1 MYCVFS
7 KYGHLVTNFRT
18 NLMKHR
24 ANMCA
29 EAVHESERT
38 LNECVGFIDGTKI
51 HISRPSGNLHQR
63 SVYSGRKKIQCLSYQ
78 TITTPD
84 G

>member
-1 MYCVFS
+1 MY
-7 KYGHLVTNFRT
+7 
-18 NLMKHR
+18 
-24 ANMCA
+24 A
-29 EAVHESERT
+29 EVVRESGGT
-38 LNECVGFIDGTKI
+38 LNECVGFIDRTKI
-51 HISRPSGNLHQR
+51 HIARPSGNLHQR